1 MPLKMHDSPQ
11 RRKSA
16 NAGVRIIGLPHA
28 AAANKTRHAQRIRSH
43 QLKPQPAAE
52 ERSLARSCPD
62 TWCNIP
68 RHVGF
73 PVLPGC
79 QVATA
84 GKMTM
89 GLSLTG
95 AIPASVM

>member
-1 MPLKMHDSPQ
+1 MRKAHLIGYSAAPQ
-11 RRKSA
+11 LTRKLFDDLC
-16 NAGVRIIGLPHA
+16 RFRP
-28 AAANKTRHAQRIRSH
+28 
-43 QLKPQPAAE
+43 
-52 ERSLARSCPD
+52 RSCPRA
-62 TWCNIP
+62 WCNFA

-95 AIPASVM
+95 AIPASIM